1 MANSTYYN
9 NLYKQYKN
17 TASSLQKNID
27 ALKKIRNGLSSDFFD
42 EQRNV
47 NQELNDLKEDLQ
59 KATRHDNS
67 WNTIASQC
75 ESYKEKASSAD
86 GNLDPAMDYLDAEIC
101 SLESQKSTA
110 ESNRDQAY
118 SNYKSKKDEEYKAW
132 LESLKNIL

>member
-17 TASSLQKNID
+17 KVSSLQKNID
-27 ALKKIRNGLSSDFFD
+27 ALKKIRDGLSGDFLD

-47 NQELNDLKEDLQ
+47 NKELNDLKEDLQ
-59 KATRHDNS
+59 KATRHDNQ

-86 GNLDPAMDYLDAEIC
+86 DNLDSAMDYLNAEIS

-118 SNYKSKKDEEYKAW
+118 SNYKSKKDDEYKAW
-132 LESLKNIL
+132 LKSLKNI